1 MKKRILTIALVA
13 LLMVGVSLGTWA
25 IATSNY
31 GTSSDPLI
39 TLSYLNETLM
49 PQILAD
55 FKSEMDK
62 KVGELTVEFE
72 AQIKELEDR
81 LAQHSGGDVFV
92 TLTLRAGQSLTCGE
106 GAEIMLR
113 SGTVEAWSELS
124 DLTSGDKLQPSG
136 TLIKNHMYVVVSA
149 GGGIGANSDAVILI
163 RGAYT
168 VN

>member
-1 MKKRILTIALVA
+1 MKKRILTIALVV
-13 LLMVGVSLGTWA
+13 LLMVGVGLGTWA

-62 KVGELTVEFE
+62 KVVALTVEFE
-72 AQIKELEDR
+72 AQVRELEDK
-81 LAQHSGGDVFV
+81 LSQHAGGDVFV
-92 TLTLRAGQSLTCGE
+92 TLTLRAGQSLTCSE

-113 SGTVEAWSELS
+113 SGTAEAWSELS
-124 DLTSGDKLQPSG
+124 DLTSGENLPPSG
-136 TLIKNHMYVVVSA
+136 TLAKNHMYVVVSA
-149 GGGIGANSDAVILI
+149 GGGIGAKNDAVILV
-163 RGAYT
+163 RGTYT